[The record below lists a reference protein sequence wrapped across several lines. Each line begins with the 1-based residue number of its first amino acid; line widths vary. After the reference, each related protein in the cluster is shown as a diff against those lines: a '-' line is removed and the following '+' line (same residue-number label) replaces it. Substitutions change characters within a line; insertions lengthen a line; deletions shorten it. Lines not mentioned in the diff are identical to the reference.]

1 VTPAD
6 AKTPLP
12 KAGKALRQ
20 LKRFRPREALTI
32 INSSAGEDKT
42 ALRTWALARLLAWA
56 ILDQRPGKRL
66 PKTQGGG
73 AEKLPRRG
81 LRTKNAR
88 QVGHLVLAVLL
99 DRQLQRKG
107 ARKDD
112 KTLRGTLAL
121 FQLCG
126 GFGVLVQSRGAKG
139 LLAQA
144 KRAST
149 DLRCVYRIVSY
160 MCRYEKYLGN
170 ADDNFTIESAKEFVR
185 KHFGEEKKGSSTI
198 SKIWER
204 YKTASPHIFAI
215 YPSWKFLQRMK
226 TFHEVVDACQWLVTD
241 KKHLEKLIGRAAY
254 AADVMN
260 RKARNIRISDFKA
273 VNRVAPPLLCF
284 TKRELNVIA
293 SIDRNAP
300 IP

>member
-12 KAGKALRQ
+12 KAGKTLRQ

-32 INSSAGEDKT
+32 INSSAGQGKT

-56 ILDQRPGKRL
+56 ILDQRPGKRP

-73 AEKLPRRG
+73 VKKLLGRG

-88 QVGHLVLAVLL
+88 HVGHLVLAVLL

-112 KTLRGTLAL
+112 KTLRGMLAL
-121 FQLCG
+121 FQLSG
-126 GFGVLVQSRGAKG
+126 GFGVFVQSRGAKG

-144 KRAST
+144 KRASS
-149 DLRCVYRIVSY
+149 DLRCVYRIVNY

-185 KHFGEEKKGSSTI
+185 KHFREKNKGSSKI
-198 SKIWER
+198 SKIWEK

-215 YPSWKFLQRMK
+215 YPTWRVLQRMK
-226 TFHEVVDACQWLVTD
+226 TFHNVVDACERLATD
-241 KKHLEKLIGRAAY
+241 KKRLEKLMGRAAY

-260 RKARNIRISDFKA
+260 RKARNVRVSDFTA
-273 VNRVAPPLLCF
+273 IRRVAPPLLCL
-284 TKRELNVIA
+284 TNRELDVIA
-293 SIDRNAP
+293 TIDRDAP
-300 IP
+300 LP